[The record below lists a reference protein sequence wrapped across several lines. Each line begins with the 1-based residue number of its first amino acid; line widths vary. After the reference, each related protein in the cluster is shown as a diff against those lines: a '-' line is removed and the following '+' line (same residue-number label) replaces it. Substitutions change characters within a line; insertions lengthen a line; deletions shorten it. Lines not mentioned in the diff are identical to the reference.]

1 VASRGKGKQKP
12 KAKQRL
18 TLKGKQTLRPYLSE
32 GLELPFTEFLV
43 RYGDFGPEELVE
55 ENISSRQGETIDWD
69 MVEAQ
74 VDMLFDDEELNIAN
88 ELLGSLDHLGYLGI
102 DLSDLAKQLKVNEEY
117 VDQVRKKLMREVEP
131 FGLGSVSQ
139 REFKQLL
146 KELNLDS
153 RDHPID
159 LPEERLRVTTPDLL

>member
-1 VASRGKGKQKP
+1 
-12 KAKQRL
+12 L
-18 TLKGKQTLRPYLSE
+18 TCYLM
-32 GLELPFTEFLV
+32 TKK
-43 RYGDFGPEELVE
+43 
-55 ENISSRQGETIDWD
+55 
-69 MVEAQ
+69 
-74 VDMLFDDEELNIAN
+74 LNIAN

-159 LPEERLRVTTPDLL
+159 LPEERLRVTTPDFALELVDWQARS